1 MFQTTNQ
8 NIRQIHHHLP
18 SPCHCGG
25 VGLSRSDHLVFFLYK
40 MLHLTLQSGSAWK
53 LCLKSGEKTLSQ
65 KIQLWDCATSCQVKW
80 AYKMTSGSAGTP
92 CLIANSEPI
101 KRSQNTRWG

>member
-1 MFQTTNQ
+1 MSLLIVQVKTVKT
-8 NIRQIHHHLP
+8 
-18 SPCHCGG
+18 SPFELGWWG
-25 VGLSRSDHLVFFLYK
+25 WSQPFSSGPGIFLYK
-40 MLHLTLQSGSAWK
+40 MLGLGLQGGSAWK